1 MIRRFREDDR
11 GSLPLAMLVSIVG
24 VGLSVFM
31 SMLVMT
37 QLQTTRFEAR
47 RVQALHVAQAG
58 LDVGV
63 AQIRVATKVNSS
75 GETVGDA
82 TRLPCTAL
90 TGSVGGATY
99 SVTAAYYDADPQGH
113 LQDPAWIAAHAVT
126 CVVGHGTNSVPGFV
140 VFTSTGT
147 AANSLT
153 SRRVLRGTYVV
164 HTSNA
169 NISGGL
175 VHVYRGSATLNDL
188 CIDAGSGNPAA
199 GTAVTMQLCNAGAVS
214 QTWSYDGSLRFVLV
228 SSQGPGDSG
237 MCLQA
242 GKNHATGNPVTVQPC
257 VSARPALYAQQWS
270 INDSSNLVGSNPA
283 GTNTDPFCFNVAQ
296 ADKPG
301 SALIITT
308 SCSGS
313 YNNVSTFSL
322 DADVGAGQ
330 ASSPLGAAIGQ
341 LVNYSQ
347 FGRCLDD
354 TNQNPDSAYMIAW
367 PCKQNP
373 DPSKVAWNQRYTLP
387 AVPGGASAGK
397 PGNFRTGTITTTK
410 GSTTYCLQSPMSP
423 DLYRYVTT
431 KACTGGIDQQWTV
444 YGVTDQYAT
453 SYQIVD
459 GTGKYCLQPRDQNAT
474 PADLF
479 QDVNKVAKIY
489 VGACNGSTLQK
500 WNADKNAIDGM
511 ALKDVTER

>member
-1 MIRRFREDDR
+1 MIRLKDDR
-11 GSLPLAMLVSIVG
+11 GSLPLAMLVSVVG

-31 SMLVMT
+31 SMLVVS
-37 QLQTTRFEAR
+37 QLHTTAFEAR
-47 RVQALHVAQAG
+47 RVQALNVAQAG

-63 AQIRVATKVNSS
+63 AQVRTATKINAT

-82 TRLPCTAL
+82 TRLPCTTL
-90 TGSVGGATY
+90 TGTVGAAAY
-99 SVTAAYYDADPQGH
+99 SVVLAYYDSDPQGH
-113 LQDPAWIAAHAVT
+113 LQDAAWTAAHAVS
-126 CVVGHGTNSVPGFV
+126 CVSGRGTRTVPGFV

-147 AANSLT
+147 ATGAGSSKRT
-153 SRRVLRGTYVV
+153 LRGTYVV

-175 VHVYRGSATLNDL
+175 VHVYRGSTTLNDL
-188 CIDAGSGNPAA
+188 CIDAGSGTPTA
-199 GTAVTMQLCNAGAVS
+199 GTAVKMQLCNAGAVS
-214 QTWSYDGSLRFVLV
+214 QTWAYDPSLRLVLV
-228 SSQGPGDSG
+228 SSQGADSSG

-242 GKNHATGNPVTVQPC
+242 GTTHVANAPVTVQPC
-257 VSARPALYAQQWS
+257 MTAKPALYAQQWS
-270 INDSSNLVGSNPA
+270 INDSSNLVGSNTS
-283 GTNTDPFCFNVAQ
+283 GTNTDGFCFNVAQ
-296 ADKPG
+296 PDRPG
-301 SALIITT
+301 SGVLITT

-322 DADVGAGQ
+322 DANAGAGQ
-330 ASSPLGAAIGQ
+330 ASSAVGQAVGQ

-373 DPSKVAWNQRYTLP
+373 DPAKVAWNQRYTLP
-387 AVPGGASAGK
+387 VLEGGAKVGTAA
-397 PGNFRTGTITTTK
+397 NFRTGTISTVK
-410 GSTTYCLQSPMSP
+410 GTAKYCLQSPLS
-423 DLYRYVTT
+423 DGLYQYVTT
-431 KACTGGIDQQWTV
+431 KSCVPEAINQQWTV
-444 YGVTDQYAT
+444 YGDTGSYAT

-459 GTGKYCLQPRDQNAT
+459 GTQKYCLQARDQNAS

-489 VGACNGSTLQK
+489 VGVCNGSTLQK
-500 WNADKNAIDGM
+500 WNADKNTLGGL